1 VGSTETDKGIANV
14 AFQNTVDGS
23 IVLVLVNSNKEA
35 RPMSVADDNYRFEY
49 TVPAQSVV
57 TFVWSPDQGI
67 AVIRRALWWLKG
79 RQRPDDADGV
89 N

>member
-1 VGSTETDKGIANV
+1 
-14 AFQNTVDGS
+14 
-23 IVLVLVNSNKEA
+23 
-35 RPMSVADDNYRFEY
+35 
-49 TVPAQSVV
+49 VPAQSVV